1 MDKPKF
7 KEKQITALY
16 HQVMTDDTYWDD
28 MNAEE
33 LEKRLVAFNEHKKSQ
48 NKLISLLSCLR
59 LAPCIYLRECVD
71 DGWSVPVINI
81 PDSPVLAVF
90 SSAKQIKSENF
101 KSFDVADARLPELLD
116 SIKMEGEPHIVVNPD
131 THAVILPLSLVKG
144 MFDIFNDIV
153 ASCDEQMAEGVSAE
167 QLDDEMFE
175 HFFCRTVVCETSDG
189 RQIRGDAVAYRN
201 TKKTGGIL
209 LVDIGEAEPA
219 LIFQQDVK
227 FIKDV
232 TPWDEEERD
241 A

>member
-1 MDKPKF
+1 M
-7 KEKQITALY
+7 
-16 HQVMTDDTYWDD
+16 
-28 MNAEE
+28 
-33 LEKRLVAFNEHKKSQ
+33 
-48 NKLISLLSCLR
+48 
-59 LAPCIYLRECVD
+59 
-71 DGWSVPVINI
+71 
-81 PDSPVLAVF
+81 
-90 SSAKQIKSENF
+90 
-101 KSFDVADARLPELLD
+101 
-116 SIKMEGEPHIVVNPD
+116 
-131 THAVILPLSLVKG
+131 
-144 MFDIFNDIV
+144 